1 MLVRLRES
9 YLIGTNP
16 VILDVIVGEGQKG
29 LTEVLLNGAT
39 IASGASIHG
48 LSLPAISGQKLRV
61 TSTVT
66 DTNPDT
72 NNTSVTYT
80 LSGGKETQSFV
91 SAHTVGS
98 AGDTVDYDAIFL
110 LI

>member
-9 YLIGTNP
+9 YLISTGP
-16 VILDVIVGEGQKG
+16 VTIDVTVGEGQKG
-29 LTEVLLNGAT
+29 FTEVLLNGAT
-39 IASGASIHG
+39 IASGSSIHALTVPG
-48 LSLPAISGQKLRV
+48 ISGQKLRV

-66 DTNPDT
+66 DTNPAT

-80 LSGGKETQSFV
+80 LSGGKETQTFT
-91 SAHTVGS
+91 SAHAVGS